1 MPGRGRSR
9 ERRHEALRT
18 KPRERPTVPCG
29 SRGRHDAVAALAKQD
44 REVLTR
50 AAASALRYLSRLND
64 GVAAPKEQR

>member
-1 MPGRGRSR
+1 
-9 ERRHEALRT
+9 
-18 KPRERPTVPCG
+18 VPCG